1 MQYEEEQTPMV
12 LRPIADLLEEI
23 GVCKPPYLTI
33 LKNADIY
40 YIGDL
45 IIRTE
50 QELLAIPGFTEDCLN
65 GLKELLTA
73 RGLSLETR
81 LERWPP
87 AWLSRP
93 PAGWLRDK

>member
-1 MQYEEEQTPMV
+1 MTTIIWDQEPEPV
-12 LRPIADLLEEI
+12 ILRPIDDLSDDFEFCET
-23 GVCKPPYLTI
+23 PYLAI

-73 RGLSLETR
+73 KGLSLETR
-81 LERWPP
+81 LEHW
-87 AWLSRP
+87 P
-93 PAGWLRDK
+93 PAGWSR

>member
-1 MQYEEEQTPMV
+1 MTTIIGDQEPEPV
-12 LRPIADLLEEI
+12 ILRPIDDLLDDLE
-23 GVCKPPYLTI
+23 VCKPPYLAI

-50 QELLAIPGFTEDCLN
+50 QELLAIPGFTDDCLTDI
-65 GLKELLTA
+65 KELLTA

-81 LERWPP
+81 LDHW
-87 AWLSRP
+87 P
-93 PAGWLRDK
+93 PAGWSR

>member
-1 MQYEEEQTPMV
+1 MTTIEWEQEPEPII
-12 LRPIADLLEEI
+12 LRPIDDLSDDFEFLQTP
-23 GVCKPPYLTI
+23 CLAI

-81 LERWPP
+81 LEHW
-87 AWLSRP
+87 P
-93 PAGWLRDK
+93 PAGWSRQ

>member
-1 MQYEEEQTPMV
+1 MTTIIWDQEPEPLL
-12 LRPIADLLEEI
+12 LRPIDELSDDFEF
-23 GVCKPPYLTI
+23 CKTPYLAI

-50 QELLAIPGFTEDCLN
+50 QELLALPGFTEDCLN

-81 LERWPP
+81 LEHWPP
-87 AWLSRP
+87 P
-93 PAGWLRDK
+93 GWRRDK

>member
-1 MQYEEEQTPMV
+1 MTTIEWEQEPEPTV
-12 LRPIADLLEEI
+12 LRPIDDLQDDL
-23 GVCKPPYLTI
+23 GVCKPPYLVI

-50 QELLAIPGFTEDCLN
+50 QELLAIPGFTKDCLN

-81 LERWPP
+81 LDQW
-87 AWLSRP
+87 P
-93 PAGWLRDK
+93 PAGWSRH